1 MEDTHREE
9 LNLADKHPTRTLDD
23 YKDQF
28 AAGGLKY
35 KPQINE
41 YEVNP
46 HLLASPSFQARL
58 AFEHEYGIV
67 PKREYLSSG

>member
-1 MEDTHREE
+1 MVTDITAP
-9 LNLADKHPTRTLDD
+9 LYRTLDD

-28 AAGGLKY
+28 AAGDLKY

-46 HLLASPSFQARL
+46 HLIFSPSFKDRL
-58 AFEHEYGIV
+58 AFEKEHGIV
-67 PKREYLSSG
+67 AKRE

>member
-1 MEDTHREE
+1 MVTDIIAT
-9 LNLADKHPTRTLDD
+9 LDRTLDD

-28 AAGGLKY
+28 AAGDLKY

-46 HLLASPSFQARL
+46 HLVFSPDFKDRL
-58 AFEHEYGIV
+58 AFEKEHGII
-67 PKREYLSSG
+67 PKRK